1 MKLHGVLFLAMLCL
15 NSIAIAQVKYEKE
28 ARIPTH
34 DLPLTVQVL
43 LPQLTQDAKRIRYYH
58 EFDGEK
64 ESFEVKLKKHG
75 THFSIEFSQDGVLED
90 IEMLIPASELP
101 NPILETIGKQFQRHK
116 LTRIQ
121 KQFTHPKGQDPKQ
134 TLQGVFNGLI
144 RPTAYE
150 IVVNGKTNSGYKQVE
165 FLIDI
170 DGKLLKKRNVIT
182 KDYEHVV
189 Y

>member
-1 MKLHGVLFLAMLCL
+1 MKLHFALFLSLLCL

-28 ARIPTH
+28 TRVPID
-34 DLPLTVQVL
+34 DLPLRVKSL
-43 LPQLTQDAKRIRYYH
+43 LPQIEKDAKRIRYYH

-64 ESFEVKLKKHG
+64 ESFEVKLKKFG
-75 THFSIEFSQDGVLED
+75 THFSIEFTQEGVLED
-90 IEMLIPASELP
+90 IEILISTAELP
-101 NPILETIGKQFQRHK
+101 TPVLETIGKQFQRHK

-150 IVVNGKTNSGYKQVE
+150 IVINGKTNSGYKQVE

-170 DGKLLKKRNVIT
+170 NGKLLKKRNVIT

>member
-28 ARIPTH
+28 ARIPIH

-75 THFSIEFSQDGVLED
+75 SHFSIEFSQDGVLED
-90 IEMLIPASELP
+90 IEMRIPISELP
-101 NPILETIGKQFQRHK
+101 TPVLETIGKQFQRHK

-170 DGKLLKKRNVIT
+170 NGKLLKKRNVIT